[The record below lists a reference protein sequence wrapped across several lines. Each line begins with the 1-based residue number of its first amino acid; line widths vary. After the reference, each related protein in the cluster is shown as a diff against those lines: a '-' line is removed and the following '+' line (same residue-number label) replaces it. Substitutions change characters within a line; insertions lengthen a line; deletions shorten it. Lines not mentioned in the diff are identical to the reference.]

1 MELGS
6 EISLQMISNKA
17 LVFDEEDNRIY

>member
-17 LVFDEEDNRIY
+17 LVFDEEDNRIH